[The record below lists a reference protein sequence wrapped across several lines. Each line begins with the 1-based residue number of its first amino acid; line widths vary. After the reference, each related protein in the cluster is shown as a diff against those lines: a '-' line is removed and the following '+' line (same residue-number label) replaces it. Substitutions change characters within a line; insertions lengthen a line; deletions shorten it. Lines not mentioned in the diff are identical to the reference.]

1 MKTCFWTKFIV
12 PQIAAIST
20 SCLTMKQ
27 KNISEGELTE
37 KEIYTA
43 LTSIASNKSPDN
55 DGLTKEF
62 YNTFWHEVKN
72 IFMKSLR
79 ESKGNKLKVF
89 HKEKPNKDRR
99 LIQD

>member
-1 MKTCFWTKFIV
+1 MKTCFCTKFIV

-37 KEIYTA
+37 NEIYTA

-62 YNTFWHEVKN
+62 YNTFWHEVRN

-79 ESKGNKLKVF
+79 ESKGKKLKVF